1 MSAPL
6 NTFKSNTKL
15 SYAFFDGNLFNKI
28 HDFYAS
34 QNSFISYLSYGNQS
48 GYLIELK
55 NYQFDYLNTDRTRQL
70 NVILEKNQLVIFG
83 NRTFCSRSNSE
94 NLVPIMHLSMDYLS
108 FARIDM
114 CLLRQFGLRNR
125 RVKSCSIAIGKAPN
139 SSYTQLCSCEY
150 YMFMSQY
157 SVQFSVA
164 DCDLKTST
172 NLNSCKDVISQQ
184 QLEKMDSEC
193 AARLEFDCNNV
204 SRLTYTFS
212 LYILT
217 CFSITFSFLN

>member
-1 MSAPL
+1 
-6 NTFKSNTKL
+6 
-15 SYAFFDGNLFNKI
+15 
-28 HDFYAS
+28 
-34 QNSFISYLSYGNQS
+34 
-48 GYLIELK
+48 
-55 NYQFDYLNTDRTRQL
+55 
-70 NVILEKNQLVIFG
+70 
-83 NRTFCSRSNSE
+83 
-94 NLVPIMHLSMDYLS
+94 MHLSMDYLS

-125 RVKSCSIAIGKAPN
+125 RAKSSIAIGKAPN

-164 DCDLKTST
+164 DCDLNTSA

-184 QLEKMDSEC
+184 QLEKMDLEC

-204 SRLTYTFS
+204 SRLTYTLCLF
-212 LYILT
+212 IIT
-217 CFSITFSFLN
+217 CFSITFSFLY